1 MVKNKNI
8 SDEYKDKIRRFPE
21 GQSGISKAKRQR
33 MAAEELL
40 EDPKE
45 YSFSIDEYPDKY
57 RKLKKEQILDL
68 VREEDDDE

>member
-1 MVKNKNI
+1 
-8 SDEYKDKIRRFPE
+8 
-21 GQSGISKAKRQR
+21 

-57 RKLKKEQILDL
+57 RKLTEEQVLDL